1 MKKYINKKMDYTN
14 MKVKL
19 EVLELAKKQGK
30 SIKEVLEDRK
40 REINWRTYIIFI
52 IVELLMTGLELLD
65 TPLGI
70 RDIDFKINID

>member
-19 EVLELAKKQGK
+19 EVLELATKQGK

-40 REINWRTYIIFI
+40 KEINWRTYIIFI